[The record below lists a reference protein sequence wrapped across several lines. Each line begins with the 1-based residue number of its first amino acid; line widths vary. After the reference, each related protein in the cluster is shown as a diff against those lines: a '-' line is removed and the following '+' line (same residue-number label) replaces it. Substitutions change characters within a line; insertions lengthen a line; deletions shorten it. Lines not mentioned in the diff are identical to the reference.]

1 MRDFFGGFWRNLSL
15 GGMGCSIFGD
25 FFTDVGQFS
34 KVWQLRF
41 GPFRINSLFF
51 SWFFFCLHGFGLHWF
66 GFSASHGFGFGF
78 IR

>member
-25 FFTDVGQFS
+25 FFTDVEQFS
-34 KVWQLRF
+34 KVWQLSF
-41 GPFRINSLFF
+41 DSFRINS
-51 SWFFFCLHGFGLHWF
+51 WFFFGLHVFGLHWD

-78 IR
+78 CL